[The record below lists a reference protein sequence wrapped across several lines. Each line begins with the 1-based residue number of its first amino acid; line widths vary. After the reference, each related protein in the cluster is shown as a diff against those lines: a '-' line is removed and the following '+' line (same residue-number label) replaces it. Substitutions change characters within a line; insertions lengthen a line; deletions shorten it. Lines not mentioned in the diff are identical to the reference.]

1 MKAGSRATPSREP
14 RQARK
19 GAAVSGTRRV
29 PRGRLAGA
37 TGSESDRVVRVRRR
51 TARSPSR
58 TSLPRRGTLVEE
70 YRSLYRRY
78 RPQAPDQVLGQEHVV
93 RALAGAVREGRLA
106 HAFLF
111 SGPRGTGKT
120 SSARILAKM
129 VNCERG
135 PTAEPDG
142 TCEQCRRIENGTHL
156 DVVEIDAASHGGVD
170 DARELRE
177 RAPTAPA
184 QGREK
189 VYIIDEA
196 QRLSREAFDALL
208 KVFEEPP
215 PGVRFVLCTTEPHK
229 MPPTIVG
236 RCQKFEFR
244 RVPSETI
251 AAHLVEV
258 ATKESITLDAQA
270 AEVIARESE
279 GSVRDALSLLDQ
291 ASVLGGGAVTEDD
304 VVRLIGTPE
313 LDVQFALA
321 DAIAVGDAREVF
333 GIVHALVQEGHDI
346 RHFTTQVTGHV
357 RNLLL
362 ALSSPEDPAIIDV
375 PPEVHPR
382 LVAQAGKFSVGELNR
397 ILALLLQ
404 AQTDMRWSTAPR
416 LTLEL
421 ALVRSAL
428 PETDPQPAA
437 LVGRIERL
445 ERLAGLDHPPA
456 LPEGASAPPSAT
468 RGVPSEA
475 TSPKSDAA
483 GAPPAPSGASGGA
496 TVSPGQQTK
505 ESSPRTESEEHT
517 REPEPRGRPEASGAP
532 EPRGGPGAS
541 GERARAPSAKA
552 VDAEMLR
559 RSWAQGLEALKARR
573 KMVLFASAQVATV
586 GSFDGEQLELVFPP
600 GREVGAAKVE
610 ERSSDLV
617 QVLDELFG
625 VTPKVRAT
633 VREGTV
639 VETVEDE
646 PPPTPEAAEELLK
659 TQFGA
664 EV

>member
-1 MKAGSRATPSREP
+1 
-14 RQARK
+14 
-19 GAAVSGTRRV
+19 
-29 PRGRLAGA
+29 
-37 TGSESDRVVRVRRR
+37 
-51 TARSPSR
+51 
-58 TSLPRRGTLVEE
+58 
-70 YRSLYRRY
+70 
-78 RPQAPDQVLGQEHVV
+78 
-93 RALAGAVREGRLA
+93 
-106 HAFLF
+106 
-111 SGPRGTGKT
+111 
-120 SSARILAKM
+120 LAKM

-135 PTAEPDG
+135 PTTEPDG
-142 TCEQCRRIENGTHL
+142 TCEQCRRIEGGTHL

-251 AAHLVEV
+251 AAHLADV
-258 ATKESITLDAQA
+258 ATKESIRLDGA
-270 AEVIARESE
+270 AAGIIARESE

-291 ASVLGGGAVTEDD
+291 ASVLGGGGVTEED

-333 GIVHALVQEGHDI
+333 GIVHALVQEGHDV

-382 LVAQAGKFSVGELNR
+382 LVAQAGKFSAGELNR
-397 ILALLLQ
+397 ILSLLLQ

-445 ERLAGLDHPPA
+445 ERLAGLDYTGESAVGASTPPSSTK
-456 LPEGASAPPSAT
+456 GVSSGDVSAPPDD
-468 RGVPSEA
+468 
-475 TSPKSDAA
+475 SD
-483 GAPPAPSGASGGA
+483 
-496 TVSPGQQTK
+496 
-505 ESSPRTESEEHT
+505 
-517 REPEPRGRPEASGAP
+517 EASGQPDVPAEAVRGSAEGTPSVPEADASAAP
-532 EPRGGPGAS
+532 KGTGAH
-541 GERARAPSAKA
+541 APSAA
-552 VDAEMLR
+552 TVDAEMLR
-559 RSWAQGLEALKARR
+559 RSWPQVLDALKSRR

-600 GREVGAAKVE
+600 GREVGAAKVQ

-617 QVLDELFG
+617 EVLDELFG
-625 VTPKVRAT
+625 VTPKIRAT

-664 EV
+664 EVVDEG